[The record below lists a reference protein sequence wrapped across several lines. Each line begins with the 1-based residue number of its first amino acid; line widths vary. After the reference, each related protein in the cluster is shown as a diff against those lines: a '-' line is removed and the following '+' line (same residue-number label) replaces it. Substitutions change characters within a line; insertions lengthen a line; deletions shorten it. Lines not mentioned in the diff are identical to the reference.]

1 MVIEAQSLLGPRQGP
16 DRFRYYDVHASTDG
30 SLYVYAYVEPEAEED
45 TGVMPI
51 QRQGVNVLPV
61 DSEPYVH
68 YCFCSDQA
76 DDSSDITSESNC

>member
-16 DRFRYYDVHASTDG
+16 DRFRYCDVHASADG
-30 SLYVYAYVEPEAEED
+30 SLYVQAYVEPEAEED

-51 QRQGVNVLPV
+51 QRQRVNVFP
-61 DSEPYVH
+61 DSEPQLY